1 MKSVRKFTEQTCI
14 NTFCQHG
21 HSVTGGQPQHSGIK
35 RTTAGNMTQFPAG
48 EEQEK
53 GGDVTEIQ
61 SYITFVKS
69 TGRNSL
75 ADLARDLERALL
87 VVLFLK
93 HLGGNGGSSRD
104 PTHTKK
110 NLSLSLVLLL
120 RLRLPHPV
128 APTLSLFSLWSL
140 SDTLTPTHTLTHTL
154 TSEQW
159 QPLPDRL
166 TGVSPPRLPQR
177 RTGPTCSRALSF
189 SCPSFSSGALTHS
202 QLSQQGPLMTTMHNS
217 WRCRDTEFLQ
227 GLERTKHILF
237 IQTAFTGGQNTG

>member
-1 MKSVRKFTEQTCI
+1 M
-14 NTFCQHG
+14 
-21 HSVTGGQPQHSGIK
+21 
-35 RTTAGNMTQFPAG
+35 
-48 EEQEK
+48 
-53 GGDVTEIQ
+53 TEIQ

-104 PTHTKK
+104 PTHTQKK
-110 NLSLSLVLLL
+110 SL
-120 RLRLPHPV
+120 
-128 APTLSLFSLWSL
+128 TLSCTPSSSPSSSPCGSHSVSLL
-140 SDTLTPTHTLTHTL
+140 TLVPLRHTYTNTHTL

-177 RTGPTCSRALSF
+177 RTGPTCSWALSF

-202 QLSQQGPLMTTMHNS
+202 QLSQQGPLMTMMHNS